1 MTLKELEPIQ
11 PDDKGMVTL
20 IMDGSERRFLK
31 SKLIDYL
38 HRNGAVNTLKQPVI
52 KKPKKEVK
60 VYTGAKRKAGR
71 PVDPNRVKVKGPSR
85 GEAIQKECTAIFPD
99 GTEQRFPSCRKA
111 ALNFKVTPTAIHRF
125 VIGRYEHKDGIK
137 FKIAG

>member
-38 HRNGAVNTLKQPVI
+38 YRNGAVNTLKQPVI

-60 VYTGAKRKAGR
+60 VYTGPKRKAGR
-71 PVDPNRVKVKGPSR
+71 PVDPNRIKVKGQY
-85 GEAIQKECTAIFPD
+85 A
-99 GTEQRFPSCRKA
+99 
-111 ALNFKVTPTAIHRF
+111 
-125 VIGRYEHKDGIK
+125 
-137 FKIAG
+137 